1 MIVKVMAPAGSNFP
15 GVKYNEKK
23 IENGKGELMLMKN
36 FPSYINSLSSQDEV
50 KKYLA
55 SVSKDTRTKK
65 PQFHATISTRFQDHT
80 KEQLKE
86 IAEDFMKNM
95 GYGEQPFIVV
105 FHNDTEN
112 NHVHIVTTRVDKK
125 TGNKIEH
132 DFERLKAQKALSL
145 TMEKLYSE
153 NSKSKIEKLLKYN
166 FQTLNQLKLLLQ
178 RDGFTMSEN
187 NADSNKIDVLKN
199 GVVEKTLQALNFSN
213 AKNANRLNQIKAIMQ
228 KYKGQWSNQVFKVVD
243 RRAIE
248 GMLPNEKISDN
259 SNLIPNI
266 EYESELQEKLRKKFG
281 IDIIFH
287 FKDDRSPFGYSLID
301 HKTGSVYKGSEV
313 LKMNDLF
320 DITDKQIDKRLFE
333 RIKDFTFSNTQSKD
347 IIQSHF
353 QKKFG
358 VQSFMIYSNN
368 IRKSKETF
376 MAIKDDLRNKI
387 NGKTQSDVILNK
399 VDGVYYFLHQS
410 LHYSGKIEDMISEK
424 EMVDFLQKIEG
435 KNSTNILSDIL
446 NSGNSIISEFL
457 KSSGGSSK
465 DPGED
470 ELKRKRKK
478 RR

>member
-1 MIVKVMAPAGSNFP
+1 MKAAGSSFP

-23 IENGKGELMLMKN
+23 IDTGKGELLTIKN
-36 FPSYINSLSSQDEV
+36 FPSYINSLSSQEDV
-50 KKYLA
+50 KNYLA
-55 SVSKDTRTKK
+55 SVSKSERVKK
-65 PQFHATISTRFQDHT
+65 PQFHATISTRFQDHS
-80 KEQLKE
+80 KDELKL
-86 IAEDFMKNM
+86 IAEEFMKNM
-95 GYGEQPFIVV
+95 GYDGQPYIVV

-112 NHVHIVTTRVDKK
+112 NHVHLVTTRVDKN
-125 TGNKIEH
+125 TGKKINDSYEK
-132 DFERLKAQKALSL
+132 LKSQKALSNA
-145 TMEKLYSE
+145 MEKLYGL
-153 NSKSKIEKLLKYN
+153 NVNSKIEKLLKYN

-199 GVVEKTLQALNFSN
+199 GVVEKTLQANELNFSN

-287 FKDDRSPFGYSLID
+287 FKDNRSPFGYSLID

-353 QKKFG
+353 QNKFG

-399 VDGVYYFLHQS
+399 VDGVYYFLHES

>member
-1 MIVKVMAPAGSNFP
+1 MAPAGSNFP